1 MAIKVLKS
9 ILFIVICIF
18 SVILVI
24 YFSII
29 KGREENDN
37 VIYDPNLPYYP
48 TVFISELIMESDY
61 IVKGTIMD
69 INEVQVSNT
78 STDNITSLPSTNVT
92 ISVDERYKGFP
103 NDISSFICKGH
114 YLQATEKIN
123 NSWIQNEVSIRWEKG
138 QSVILFLS
146 GTSNR
151 SIYKLSFG
159 LQSKFDYYT
168 VYNSY
173 INTNNVLLTPINT
186 KSYIDNLITQIKDFY
201 IYGRQNYI

>member
-69 INEVQVSNT
+69 INEVQISNT
-78 STDNITSLPSTNVT
+78 STDNITSLLSTNVT